1 MRGRFPNPEQLD
13 GILKTLD
20 TDNSGVIDYS
30 EFMDDPRGGPDS
42 VPIRVCQAHHSSLR
56 ARPHPGEGSA

>member
-1 MRGRFPNPEQLD
+1 MRERSPNPEQLD

-30 EFMDDPRGGPDS
+30 EFMAATLDR
-42 VPIRVCQAHHSSLR
+42 Q
-56 ARPHPGEGSA
+56 RPGR